1 MYAFSVVC
9 VYSGI
14 FNAGINAILGPSG
27 SGKTRYICV
36 SVYLC
41 VCMYVCIHVCM
52 HACVCVCVYCTFH
65 ICVHNTS
72 VELT

>member
-1 MYAFSVVC
+1 MYVFSVVC

-41 VCMYVCIHVCM
+41 TCM
-52 HACVCVCVYCTFH
+52 HAFTFACMRVCVCVCVCT
-65 ICVHNTS
+65 VHFTYVCIIRLWN
-72 VELT
+72 